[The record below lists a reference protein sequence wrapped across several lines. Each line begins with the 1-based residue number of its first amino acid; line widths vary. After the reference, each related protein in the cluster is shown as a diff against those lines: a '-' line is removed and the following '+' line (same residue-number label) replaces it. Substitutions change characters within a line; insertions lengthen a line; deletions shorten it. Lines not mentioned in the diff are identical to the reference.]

1 MVLLRGYF
9 DDSIGAGGDAYLA
22 LEGYLAPIPTW
33 QAFETRWQNALDKAG
48 LPWLHMREFGSR
60 SGVYAKWYG
69 GKHDDEKIAFFHSL
83 IGVVRE
89 LKLSPMGAT
98 VRMDDVGRFNCE
110 FGLHLDAYSLALQ
123 FCLIELTLMYPDS
136 TLEIILDRVPKG
148 PTKIALAKQ
157 YIGSDKY
164 YPDARKIVDGW
175 KITPLDKKLTFRNVL
190 PIQAADFLAWETR
203 KSITRRDEWFTTV
216 KPELQPA
223 EEWLMS
229 LLMWEGRKKG
239 NALIWPDAN
248 ERRSFVE
255 LKRERP
261 IEGQVWDYHA
271 LCGVH
276 KARGGSWA

>member
-1 MVLLRGYF
+1 
-9 DDSIGAGGDAYLA
+9 
-22 LEGYLAPIPTW
+22 
-33 QAFETRWQNALDKAG
+33 
-48 LPWLHMREFGSR
+48 
-60 SGVYAKWYG
+60 
-69 GKHDDEKIAFFHSL
+69 
-83 IGVVRE
+83 
-89 LKLSPMGAT
+89 MGAT
-98 VRMDDVGRFNCE
+98 VRMNDVGRFNCE
-110 FGLHLDAYSLALQ
+110 FGLHLDAYSLALH
-123 FCLIELTLMYPDS
+123 FCLTELSLMYPNS

-164 YPDARKIVDGW
+164 YPNARKIVAGW
-175 KITPLDKKLTFRNVL
+175 EITPLDKKLTFRNVL

-216 KPELQPA
+216 KPELQP

-239 NALIWPDAN
+239 NNVLIWPDAN
-248 ERRSFVE
+248 ERRSFLE
-255 LKRERP
+255 LKRELP

-276 KARGGSWA
+276 KARGGGWA